1 MHPYSLDLRQKVIAA
16 YENHEGSQRQLAS
29 RFKVSLGFIQN
40 LLNRYRT
47 DGTIEPRPMGKGFAP
62 KLAEYKEDVRILV
75 EQNPDATLQ
84 ELTIKLEQN
93 LGVQVSISTL
103 HYFLQELKLTRKK
116 NSSRRSS

>member
-40 LLNRYRT
+40 
-47 DGTIEPRPMGKGFAP
+47 
-62 KLAEYKEDVRILV
+62 
-75 EQNPDATLQ
+75 
-84 ELTIKLEQN
+84 IKLEQN

-103 HYFLQELKLTRKK
+103 HYFLQKLKLTQKK
-116 NSSRRSS
+116 NFSRRSS